1 MKTTRIK
8 PDTLRQ
14 AMKRQYK
21 EWKEKILNDE
31 ELYTA
36 TLEEFEKFLDELEEE
51 DNEALLEIVN
61 TYRTNQNKSLIYYNE
76 DLILDEHLHSPAMAI
91 RAQHEGKYDYY
102 EEYVSFFP
110 LHSYDSIPY
119 IEELGDIFIDV
130 MDFPEKYDIDLIVM
144 SEDASE

>member
-1 MKTTRIK
+1 MKPTRIK
-8 PDTLRQ
+8 PDTLEQ
-14 AMKRQYK
+14 TMERQYK

-61 TYRTNQNKSLIYYNE
+61 IYRENQGEGFIYYNE
-76 DLILDEHLHSPAMAI
+76 DYILNEQLGSPADAI
-91 RAQHEGKYDYY
+91 KAYDEGEFDYY
-102 EEYVSFFP
+102 QKFVSFYP
-110 LHSYDSIPY
+110 LTSYDNIPY
-119 IEELGDIFIDV
+119 IEQLGDIFIDV